1 MSRLAGVFFIA
12 TGLLCHFVELL
23 FVGAML
29 GMTTPIYS
37 WRSLVVPALY
47 STGPSLLIVAGVTTI
62 FSNARRSILCLV
74 TSLVMISSVAA
85 WSVPRI
91 GWRDSTWLIIE
102 PLAGSFL
109 IATVILLV
117 LKKRWISAVVG
128 IVVSA
133 PFYIYGT
140 GSLAHG
146 LLFGNT
152 ILAWTEIWI
161 VAPAVLTVLSFIF
174 AIRQRIA

>member
-1 MSRLAGVFFIA
+1 MERPKNWLAG
-12 TGLLCHFVELL
+12 LN
-23 FVGAML
+23 
-29 GMTTPIYS
+29 
-37 WRSLVVPALY
+37 VVNHRAP
-47 STGPSLLIVAGVTTI
+47 G
-62 FSNARRSILCLV
+62 
-74 TSLVMISSVAA
+74 
-85 WSVPRI
+85 
-91 GWRDSTWLIIE
+91 
-102 PLAGSFL
+102 LAGSFL

-128 IVVSA
+128 SVVSA
-133 PFYIYGT
+133 PFYIYGS

-152 ILAWTEIWI
+152 ILARTEIWI